1 MQQRIN
7 PITIRPIAAR
17 DNKALA
23 SLIRQVLIEFD
34 ANKPGT
40 AFFDKTLDTLSDVF
54 REAGSGYW
62 VAEENGVL
70 LGGGGIYPTEGLPE
84 GYCELVK
91 LYVHAHARGKGIGKK
106 LLNACFLSA
115 QLAGYTHMYLETI
128 PVLSNAISV
137 YEKLGFTY
145 LAHPLGNSG
154 HHYCSVRMVRK
165 L

>member
-1 MQQRIN
+1 MQKITGS
-7 PITIRPIAAR
+7 ITIRPITAG
-17 DNKALA
+17 DDKALA

-54 REAGSGYW
+54 REARSGYW

-91 LYVHAHARGKGIGKK
+91 LYVYAHARGKGIGKK
-106 LLNACFLSA
+106 LLNVCFLSA
-115 QLAGYTHMYLETI
+115 KLAGYTHMYLETI
-128 PVLSNAISV
+128 PVLSDAISV